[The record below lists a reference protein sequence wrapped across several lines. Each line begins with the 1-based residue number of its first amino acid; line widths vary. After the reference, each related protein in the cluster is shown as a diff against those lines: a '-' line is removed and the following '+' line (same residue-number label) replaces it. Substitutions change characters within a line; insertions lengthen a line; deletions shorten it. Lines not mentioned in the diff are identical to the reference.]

1 MTTSLYKDTGF
12 NELRQRTIQWASDRG
27 IIEQGTALG
36 QSEKVLE
43 EAQELVDATIV
54 KDKAEQIDAVGD
66 VLVSLTNF
74 CALEKI
80 DMAMAWDKAL
90 KVIEGRKGRMV
101 DGKFV
106 KEN

>member
-1 MTTSLYKDTGF
+1 MTTSLYKDTVF
-12 NELRQRTIQWASDRG
+12 NELRQRTIQWALERG
-27 IIEQGTALG
+27 IIEQGPALG

-43 EAQELVDATIV
+43 EAQELVDATMV

-66 VLVSLTNF
+66 ILVSLTNF

-80 DMAMAWDKAL
+80 DMALAWDKAL

-106 KEN
+106 KM

>member
-1 MTTSLYKDTGF
+1 MTTSLYKDTVF
-12 NELRQRTIQWASDRG
+12 NELRQRTIQWALDRG
-27 IIEQGTALG
+27 IIEPGTALG

-43 EAQELVDATIV
+43 EAQELVDATMV

-80 DMAMAWDKAL
+80 DMALAWDKAL

-106 KEN
+106 KM